1 MRALEASAAPEI
13 SGDLNHVLGGG
24 APGEAVCSVR
34 GQATGSL
41 MALDFGV
48 TDSGESSR
56 GPGERR
62 PGSGTPAKAAMER
75 FYTWEPDGK
84 SIKVLIDFDV
94 VDRLSQDVMRGFGA
108 VPRRGAE
115 VGGVLVGTVEAGEK
129 LVVHIQDF
137 ETVPCPHKRGPS
149 YLLTEEDEAV
159 FRQTVERLRERSD
172 RGLHA
177 IGYFRSHTRDGL
189 SLSEEDLQLFGRYFP
204 DPSAVVLLIRP
215 YATRVSMAGIFF
227 EEHGQIQPEKSALE
241 FPFRRKELGGGSP
254 EPVAKDLEYRKVET
268 IRSQAAAAGGF
279 SMPAGFS
286 PASGS
291 GMGSSGGAGL
301 FGQMPGLEARTPGET
316 FEEDPAPS
324 ARFKRTWV
332 WLPLS
337 FIFLML
343 GVLAGFF
350 FAMGGRKGALNST
363 SADVYRL
370 ALAVKR
376 EPGALHVTWDRSLP
390 AIRQAT
396 GGTLWINE
404 GTPKAKEVRLR
415 AADLQSGSVLVR
427 LEGEAAFRLE
437 VSLSDGNRLSELY
450 EVRSGQ

>member
-1 MRALEASAAPEI
+1 M
-13 SGDLNHVLGGG
+13 D
-24 APGEAVCSVR
+24 
-34 GQATGSL
+34 
-41 MALDFGV
+41 
-48 TDSGESSR
+48 
-56 GPGERR
+56 
-62 PGSGTPAKAAMER
+62 R
-75 FYTWEPDGK
+75 FYTWEPEGK
-84 SIKVLIDFDV
+84 SIKVLIDFEV

-115 VGGVLVGTVEAGEK
+115 VGGVLIGTVEAGEK

-137 ETVPCPHKRGPS
+137 ESVPCPHKRGPS
-149 YLLTEEDEAV
+149 YLLTEADEAV
-159 FRQTVERLRERSD
+159 YKQTVDRLRERND

-189 SLSEEDLQLFGRYFP
+189 SLSDEDLQFFARYFP
-204 DPSAVVLLIRP
+204 DPSAIILLIRP
-215 YATRVSMAGIFF
+215 FATRVSMAGIFF
-227 EEHGQIQPEKSALE
+227 EEHGQIQPDQTALE

-254 EPVAKDLEYRKVET
+254 EPMPRDTDSRKVEP

-286 PASGS
+286 SGGLSSLSAAASGS
-291 GMGSSGGAGL
+291 APHSAGAGL
-301 FGQMPGLEARTPGET
+301 FGQMPGLEARSPGDSLDD
-316 FEEDPAPS
+316 DPAPS
-324 ARFKRTWV
+324 AKFKRTWV

-350 FAMGGRKGALNST
+350 FAMGGKRGALNST
-363 SADVYRL
+363 SPDVYRL
-370 ALAVKR
+370 ALAVKK

-404 GTPKAKEVRLR
+404 GTAKAKEVRLR

-427 LEGEAAFRLE
+427 LDGDAAFRLE
-437 VSLSDGNRLSELY
+437 VALSDGNRLSEVY
-450 EVRSGQ
+450 EVKTR

>member
-1 MRALEASAAPEI
+1 M
-13 SGDLNHVLGGG
+13 D
-24 APGEAVCSVR
+24 
-34 GQATGSL
+34 
-41 MALDFGV
+41 
-48 TDSGESSR
+48 
-56 GPGERR
+56 
-62 PGSGTPAKAAMER
+62 R
-75 FYTWEPDGK
+75 FYTWEPEGK
-84 SIKVLIDFDV
+84 SIKVLIDFEL

-115 VGGVLVGTVEAGEK
+115 VGGVLIGTVEAGEK

-149 YLLTEEDEAV
+149 YLLTEEDEEV
-159 FRQTVERLRERSD
+159 YRQTVERLRQRND

-189 SLSEEDLQLFGRYFP
+189 SLTDEDLQFFARYFP
-204 DPSAVVLLIRP
+204 DPNAIILLVRP
-215 YATRVSMAGIFF
+215 FATRVSMAGIFF
-227 EEHGQIQPEKSALE
+227 EEHGQIRPEQSALE
-241 FPFRRKELGGGSP
+241 FPFRRKELGGGTP
-254 EPVAKDLEYRKVET
+254 EPTPRDLDYRKVEP

-286 PASGS
+286 AGQGASGLAAAA
-291 GMGSSGGAGL
+291 GGGFGAAGAAQSSGAGL
-301 FGQMPGLEARTPGET
+301 FGQMPGLEARSPGDAFET
-316 FEEDPAPS
+316 DPAPS

-350 FAMGGRKGALNST
+350 FAMGGRRGGLNST
-363 SADVYRL
+363 SPDVYRL
-370 ALAVKR
+370 ALAVKK

-390 AIRQAT
+390 AIRQAK

-404 GTPKAKEVRLR
+404 GTPKAKEVQLGS
-415 AADLQSGSVLVR
+415 ADLQSGSVLVR
-427 LEGEAAFRLE
+427 MDGEAAFRLE
-437 VSLSDGNRLSELY
+437 VALSDGNRLSELY
-450 EVRSGQ
+450 EVRSGR

>member
-1 MRALEASAAPEI
+1 MTRDI
-13 SGDLNHVLGGG
+13 
-24 APGEAVCSVR
+24 
-34 GQATGSL
+34 
-41 MALDFGV
+41 GV
-48 TDSGESSR
+48 TDPGPSLR
-56 GPGERR
+56 GLGGRR
-62 PGSGTPAKAAMER
+62 GSAEDTSKAAMER
-75 FYTWEPDGK
+75 FYTWEPEGK
-84 SIKVLIDFDV
+84 SIKVLIDFEV

-149 YLLTEEDEAV
+149 YLLTEDDEKV
-159 FRQTVERLRERSD
+159 FGGVVERLRERND

-189 SLSEEDLQLFGRYFP
+189 SLSDEDLQFFARYFP
-204 DPSAVVLLIRP
+204 DPNAIILLIRP
-215 YATRVSMAGIFF
+215 FATRVSMAGIFF
-227 EEHGQIQPEKSALE
+227 EEHGQIHPEKSPLE

-254 EPVAKDLEYRKVET
+254 EPLPDFRKVEP
-268 IRSQAAAAGGF
+268 IRSQAAAAGSF
-279 SMPAGFS
+279 SMPAGFA
-286 PASGS
+286 ASQAGLGGFAAS
-291 GMGSSGGAGL
+291 APGAPSAGAGL
-301 FGQMPGLEARTPGET
+301 FGTMPGLEARSPGDT
-316 FEEDPAPS
+316 LDDDPAPS
-324 ARFKRTWV
+324 AKFKRTWV

-376 EPGALHVTWDRSLP
+376 EPGALHITWDRSLP

-404 GTPKAKEVRLR
+404 GTPRSKEVKLR
-415 AADLQSGSVLVR
+415 SADLQSGSVLVR
-427 LEGEAAFRLE
+427 MEGDAAFRLE
-437 VSLSDGNRLSELY
+437 VALSDGNRLSEVY
-450 EVRSGQ
+450 EVRNSR

>member
-1 MRALEASAAPEI
+1 
-13 SGDLNHVLGGG
+13 
-24 APGEAVCSVR
+24 
-34 GQATGSL
+34 
-41 MALDFGV
+41 
-48 TDSGESSR
+48 
-56 GPGERR
+56 
-62 PGSGTPAKAAMER
+62 MER
-75 FYTWEPDGK
+75 FYTWEPEGK
-84 SIKVLIDFDV
+84 SIKVLIDFEL

-115 VGGVLVGTVEAGEK
+115 VGGVLIGTVEAGEK

-149 YLLTEEDEAV
+149 YLLTEEDEDLYKQA
-159 FRQTVERLRERSD
+159 VERLRQRND

-189 SLSEEDLQLFGRYFP
+189 ALSDEDLQFFARYFP
-204 DPSAVVLLIRP
+204 DPNAVALLVRP
-215 YATRVSMAGIFF
+215 YATRVSMAGLFF
-227 EEHGQIQPEKSALE
+227 EENGRIEPGQSALE

-254 EPVAKDLEYRKVET
+254 EPLSRDDRKVEP

-279 SMPAGFS
+279 SLPAGFTGAGLS
-286 PASGS
+286 SLSAAAAGGAPH
-291 GMGSSGGAGL
+291 SGGAGL
-301 FGQMPGLEARTPGET
+301 FGQMPGLEARSPGDS
-316 FEEDPAPS
+316 FDADPAPS

-350 FAMGGRKGALNST
+350 FAMGGRRGGLNST
-363 SADVYRL
+363 SPDVYRL
-370 ALAVKR
+370 ALAVKK

-390 AIRQAT
+390 AIRQAS

-404 GTPKAKEVRLR
+404 STPKAKEVRLR

-427 LEGEAAFRLE
+427 LDGDAAFRLE
-437 VSLSDGNRLSELY
+437 VTLSDGNRLSELY
-450 EVRSGQ
+450 EVKSGR